1 MWHSSGRYD
10 VSWRFLGKFCFPNT
24 IIPFPFPPFSFL
36 SRMQRRGWRW
46 SNHPRMLRRAGAPKS
61 QAKDSQVQ
69 GHQGPGA
76 LMTRKQPD
84 CGPLHGSFYD
94 HNIPYLV
101 KPLMESSWSLFHKK
115 KTTKYNPTW
124 NITRKINN
132 SNTTNKKSSDEG
144 EGVLEGCSCKGNYW
158 GKKREKLILSVQ
170 IIRREIHIK

>member
-1 MWHSSGRYD
+1 MNKYVLLCKGIKVNFLPNTANSVPDILLPSSLLTEPQLGSGRHCAQLKMLPSQLGVTARVWHSSGRYD

-24 IIPFPFPPFSFL
+24 VIPFPFPPFSFL

-69 GHQGPGA
+69 GHIGPGV

-84 CGPLHGSFYD
+84 RGPLHGSVYE

-101 KPLMESSWSLFHKK
+101 KPLMLESI
-115 KTTKYNPTW
+115 P
-124 NITRKINN
+124 
-132 SNTTNKKSSDEG
+132 
-144 EGVLEGCSCKGNYW
+144 
-158 GKKREKLILSVQ
+158 
-170 IIRREIHIK
+170 